1 MSLSS
6 LLGNGA
12 RPTPPAFVEIGSVPA
27 RDRFSSG
34 SRSVR
39 RRRARGSEP
48 RVGHSC
54 TTPTT
59 PDSRGVVGREARPDK
74 VPVSSHCVG
83 PRGAPVGGARG
94 TSRRG
99 RLMRH
104 CRRRRR
110 AARRPWRLPLTA
122 RIPVPLAPVRPRHG
136 VEPRPRRSARPA
148 LESTGG
154 LWHLPGRRPPC
165 RRTPRIHRW
174 IPASAVLS
182 SGPRSR
188 VIVGSDGSVR
198 ASPRLMREHCAQ
210 RRTGIGTRTT
220 YATSARSSTRG
231 RTHSRSFA
239 S

>member
-1 MSLSS
+1 
-6 LLGNGA
+6 
-12 RPTPPAFVEIGSVPA
+12 
-27 RDRFSSG
+27 
-34 SRSVR
+34 
-39 RRRARGSEP
+39 
-48 RVGHSC
+48 
-54 TTPTT
+54 
-59 PDSRGVVGREARPDK
+59 
-74 VPVSSHCVG
+74 
-83 PRGAPVGGARG
+83 
-94 TSRRG
+94 
-99 RLMRH
+99 MRH

-110 AARRPWRLPLTA
+110 AARRPWRLPLTE
-122 RIPVPLAPVRPRHG
+122 RIPVPLAPVRPRHD

-220 YATSARSSTRG
+220 YATSARSYVQARG
-231 RTHSRSFA
+231 RTRAREVVRSPVRSYLRRTPRYDRA
-239 S
+239 PPGTTAPPRYDRTPPGTTSEPVTRAGAAR